1 MGRGASSGA
10 READGEGQ
18 GGEGEEAEEADLERP
33 HEQPTRKVLSAR
45 ALGLYGP

>member
-1 MGRGASSGA
+1 MD
-10 READGEGQ
+10 EIEVLEDTQ
-18 GGEGEEAEEADLERP
+18 CPQCGGEGEEAEEADLERP